1 MSVELTPEMKKIID
15 CHNFLKTHSNES
27 LWEMVI
33 KDIQNYILE
42 YFKTN
47 RIAESDNNIVS
58 YDFPNLKNKNAHEL
72 TENILK
78 IIETSYIPY
87 GYCILNNKHD
97 GKYLHLMNNKPFIDM
112 LAMQIGYPTLALS
125 LYFSDHHEYLT
136 EYGDCFITTLD
147 FEFNLKEDVEYET
160 GTNKIIDFLL
170 NKRME
175 KEKAQTVSTQY
186 DGPKEIIFA
195 DVCKAI
201 TDNHFNIQQLREE
214 NKDKEI
220 SYIYEFAQQLDLY
233 EIYALI
239 QLQDKSTFFEYPYVE
254 YYCNQYGVHYEF
266 SKDESAQLSRLVGIN
281 VDLLFKYKNNRI
293 YIVFDENHKLDVP
306 EKVIEKCKKFLV
318 KNREKSHNDI
328 IKCVT
333 KNKARIID
341 KCIHILKC
349 EKQSSRDIER
359 DIVSLLDDA
368 DNDDFKEYKESIT
381 CLENILVIDP
391 DIITDDLE
399 NKVYNI
405 LGLQGFK
412 LCVIKYSGMY
422 DDDDGLATYGLATY
436 GIGIRFPDDLINLY
450 EESINL
456 IKN

>member
-1 MSVELTPEMKKIID
+1 MSIELTPEMKKIID

-47 RIAESDNNIVS
+47 RIAESDNNIVT
-58 YDFPNLKNKNAHEL
+58 YDFPNLKNKNTDEL

-78 IIETSYIPY
+78 IIKTSYIPY
-87 GYCILNNKHD
+87 GYCILGLNNKHD

-112 LAMQIGYPTLALS
+112 LATQIGYSTLALF
-125 LYFSDHHEYLT
+125 LYFSDYHVWIA
-136 EYGDCFITTLD
+136 EYGDCFITTLQ

-170 NKRME
+170 NKRKE
-175 KEKAQTVSTQY
+175 KEETQTVSTQY
-186 DGPKEIIFA
+186 DAPKEIIFA

-201 TDNHFNIQQLREE
+201 TDNHFNIQKLREE

-220 SYIYEFAQQLDLY
+220 SCIYEFAQQLDLY
-233 EIYALI
+233 EIYALL
-239 QLQDKSTFFEYPYVE
+239 QLQDKSSIIEYPYVE
-254 YYCNQYGVHYEF
+254 YYCNKYGVHYEF
-266 SKDESAQLSRLVGIN
+266 SKDESVQLSRLVGIN
-281 VDLLFKYKNNRI
+281 ADLLFKYKNNRI

-306 EKVIEKCKKFLV
+306 EKVIEKCKKILV

-333 KNKARIID
+333 KNKATIID
-341 KCIHILKC
+341 HCIHILKC
-349 EKQSSRDIER
+349 EKQFSCDIER
-359 DIVSLLDDA
+359 DITSLLDVDC
-368 DNDDFKEYKESIT
+368 DDYSKESIT
-381 CLENILVIDP
+381 CLENLLVIDP
-391 DIITDDLE
+391 DIIRVDLE

-412 LCVIKYSGMY
+412 LCSIQYSSEIS
-422 DDDDGLATYGLATY
+422 DGIFTY
-436 GIGIRFPDDLINLY
+436 GIGIRFPDDLI
-450 EESINL
+450 
-456 IKN
+456 